1 MQKKVNKKI
10 TEHQKEGLTTEN
22 NLFAIQRVPV
32 LRNCDT
38 FVTYP
43 FEHDTTNSSL
53 DIKSIQ
59 NS

>member
-1 MQKKVNKKI
+1 MSKKN
-10 TEHQKEGLTTEN
+10 TEHQKEVLTTEN

-43 FEHDTTNSSL
+43 FEHDTTNSFL
-53 DIKSIQ
+53 DIKRI
-59 NS
+59 